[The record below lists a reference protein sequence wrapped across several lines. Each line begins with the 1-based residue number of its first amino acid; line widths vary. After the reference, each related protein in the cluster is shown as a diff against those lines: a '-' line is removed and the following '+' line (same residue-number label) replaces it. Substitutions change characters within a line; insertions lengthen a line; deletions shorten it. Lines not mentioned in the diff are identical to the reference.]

1 MRRADRLFDIVQIL
15 RRGSLVRAM
24 DLADTLEVSKRTVY
38 RDIAALIGSG
48 VPIEGE
54 AGVGYILR
62 DGYDLPPLMFDED
75 EIEALVL
82 GARIVEGWA
91 DVGLAN
97 GASRLLA
104 KIQDVLPDH
113 LKDFMSDV
121 PINAPHDHWAEPVQ
135 ICRGTLRRAIHART
149 KVSIVYNSKAGETST
164 RVLRPLLLSFFGSIW
179 NVTAWCEKRLDF
191 RTFRLDRIQSAEF
204 LDETFQHEPGKRIQ
218 DLMARPPEE
227 R

>member
-121 PINAPHDHWAEPVQ
+121 PINAPHDH
-135 ICRGTLRRAIHART
+135 LSLIH
-149 KVSIVYNSKAGETST
+149 I
-164 RVLRPLLLSFFGSIW
+164 
-179 NVTAWCEKRLDF
+179 
-191 RTFRLDRIQSAEF
+191 
-204 LDETFQHEPGKRIQ
+204 
-218 DLMARPPEE
+218 
-227 R
+227 